1 MKIQNTTGW
10 EPLPPKPQ
18 TLTEFFTGQLPH
30 LPQLRA
36 IAEVGMQPQVRFGTG
51 LEPVILRNS
60 NPLTKL
66 VHSIFS
72 AVVREFQKDSAKT
85 QKILPTFKHFSKLKA
100 WAGLKDAL
108 EQRQELKKV
117 SLAISAAMLA
127 NLFESDWDGLL
138 LAGHALETEYPPEK
152 FLETWNP
159 FGWQDSFLSTAEYF
173 YARPDEMQELLPL
186 GPLIDFTGL
195 IPPEDEVFKKWG
207 RIIEASLLH
216 RKNDHPDVK
225 WVNWIWEHPAYIE
238 AQEKIRRQERELL
251 LNNIAGKLEAATQER
266 AQAKAKA
273 MQQGQKREAAQGGS
287 SLAAFASELDT
298 RLAVTEEG
306 QKREGMYFEYWQRTA
321 RAMPYLRPLMSEFT
335 LNLDRA
341 SAMRLSIHR
350 AAIDPYERVLYLN
363 KGSVSGWDLDY
374 IYPLMLLKIA
384 LGHHERAGGKD
395 PFLWDKASDILLTGW
410 LQDILPEMP
419 DWVEHFPELEQLP
432 SVEAIYLRLLE
443 WPKKELRKLE
453 TMRGLVS
460 SILTEGE
467 LSAAE
472 QADRDAALLGRVR
485 EGVELANALEGAS
498 WGDFGAGLERALRA
512 RAARPVPWKPAF
524 AEYLQEITPT
534 PQRERTYA
542 KLSRRIRHCEEPK
555 AGRRRI
561 RQDDAHNLLVI
572 VDTSA
577 SMSNDDLEDALGAIR
592 ATAAALAINAIRLFA
607 CDAQVRDYGWE
618 APWHAGAQVTLHGG
632 GGTNLDPALR
642 LIAGLTEEGELL
654 PQQPLL
660 IVTDGLFYGEIKTA
674 REHAYLLPKG
684 AALGYKTAAKVFHVA
699 REE

>member
-1 MKIQNTTGW
+1 
-10 EPLPPKPQ
+10 
-18 TLTEFFTGQLPH
+18 
-30 LPQLRA
+30 
-36 IAEVGMQPQVRFGTG
+36 MQEGHP
-51 LEPVILRNS
+51 
-60 NPLTKL
+60 TKQ
-66 VHSIFS
+66 F
-72 AVVREFQKDSAKT
+72 
-85 QKILPTFKHFSKLKA
+85 
-100 WAGLKDAL
+100 
-108 EQRQELKKV
+108 
-117 SLAISAAMLA
+117 
-127 NLFESDWDGLL
+127 
-138 LAGHALETEYPPEK
+138 
-152 FLETWNP
+152 NP
-159 FGWQDSFLSTAEYF
+159 FQWQGSFLATAEYF
-173 YARPDEMQELLPL
+173 YARPDEMAKLLPL

-195 IPPEDEVFKKWG
+195 IPPEDETFKKWG
-207 RIIEASLLH
+207 RIIEASLFH

-238 AQEKIRRQERELL
+238 AQEKIRRQEREALL
-251 LNNIAGKLEAATQER
+251 TTIAGKLEAATQER

-273 MQQGQKREAAQGGS
+273 MQQAQKRGPAEENDT
-287 SLAAFASELDT
+287 LAALVGQLDT

-306 QKREGMYFEYWQRTA
+306 QKREAEYFEFWQRTA
-321 RAMPYLRPLMSEFT
+321 RAMPYLRPLMSEFA
-335 LNLDRA
+335 LSLDRA
-341 SAMRLSIHR
+341 AAMRLGLSK
-350 AAIDPYERVLYLN
+350 AAIDPYERVLYIN
-363 KGSVSGWDLDY
+363 KGSVSGYDLDY
-374 IYPLMLLKIA
+374 IYPLLLLKIA
-384 LGHHERAGGKD
+384 LGHHERGGGKD

-410 LQDILPEMP
+410 LGDILPHEP
-419 DWVEHFPELEQLP
+419 DWVEHFPDLEALP

-443 WPKKELRKLE
+443 WPKKDLKRLE
-453 TMRGLVS
+453 TLRGLAS
-460 SILTEGE
+460 SMLTQGE

-498 WGDFGAGLERALRA
+498 WGDFGAGLERALKA

-542 KLSRRIRHCEEPK
+542 KLSRRIRHREEPK

-577 SMSNDDLEDALGAIR
+577 SMSDDDLQDALGAIR
-592 ATAAALAINAIRLFA
+592 STAAALQINTIRLFA

-632 GGTNLDPALR
+632 GGTNLDPALK
-642 LIAGLTEEGELL
+642 LIAQLTDEGELL

-684 AALGYKTAAKVFHVA
+684 AALGYRTTAPVFHLV